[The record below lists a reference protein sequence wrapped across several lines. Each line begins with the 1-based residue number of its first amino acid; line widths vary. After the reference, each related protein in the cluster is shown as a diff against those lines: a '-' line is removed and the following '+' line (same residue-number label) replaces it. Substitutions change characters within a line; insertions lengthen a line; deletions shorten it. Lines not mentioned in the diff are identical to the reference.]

1 MFKKEEH
8 SFEDLLK
15 IMNYMNHFKTNNV
28 KKSINLKINQK
39 VKQFALNKKLFQKKK
54 KCNLNNLILRRME
67 PKKF

>member
-15 IMNYMNHFKTNNV
+15 IRNYMNHFKTNNV